1 MHRFQSR
8 STLIRLRFAAL
19 LLGLKYLLVPAAI
32 GLLIGAIVYDSRH
45 WMLIAVGLGG
55 ITILTMIV
63 QWLLAARPRCP
74 LCLTPILASKRCSKH
89 RRAQTTL
96 GSHRLRVALAIL
108 FRGRFFCAYCNEPS
122 VMEVRTKQAGPS
134 GRRR

>member
-1 MHRFQSR
+1 MHRFQSS

-19 LLGLKYLLVPAAI
+19 LLGLKYLLVPTAV
-32 GLLIGAIVYDSRH
+32 GLLIGAIFYDSRQ
-45 WMLIAVGLGG
+45 WMLVAVGLGG
-55 ITILTMIV
+55 FTILTMIL
-63 QWLLAARPRCP
+63 QWILASRPRCP

-89 RRAQTTL
+89 RKARTTL

-108 FRGRFFCAYCNEPS
+108 FRGRFLCPYCHEPS
-122 VMEVRTKQAGPS
+122 VMEVRNKQPGPN